1 MRPLAH
7 FTRVPGYSDRIN
19 HALAFAAKHHDRQ
32 VRKGTAL
39 PYLTHPANV
48 AIILTRYGQDDD
60 TVVAG
65 ILHDV
70 IEDCVREGMS
80 AEMLEERIGAKFG
93 ATVLDTVLMVT
104 HRKVDDDGVELSRED
119 RRVDYLDRLATASD
133 RARWVCAADKVHNG
147 SAILADVRRTVDPDT
162 VWGRFGGGKGVT
174 IQWYARVH
182 QRLQA
187 VGFSAPIMDE
197 LGDVARALAHFAD
210 DESA

>member
-1 MRPLAH
+1 M
-7 FTRVPGYSDRIN
+7 TGYSDRIN

-60 TVVAG
+60 TVIAG

-70 IEDCVREGMS
+70 IEDCVREGMTRP
-80 AEMLEERIGAKFG
+80 MLEERIGAKFG
-93 ATVLDTVLMVT
+93 APVLDTVLMVT
-104 HRKVDDDGVELSRED
+104 HRKVDDDGVELSREE
-119 RRVDYLDRLATASD
+119 RRIDYLLRLARASE

-162 VWGRFGGGKGVT
+162 VWGRFGGGKAVT
-174 IQWYARVH
+174 IAWYSRVH
-182 QRLQA
+182 ARLA
-187 VGFSAPIMDE
+187 EVGFSAPIMAE
-197 LGDVARALAHFAD
+197 LGSVASALATFRDAED
-210 DESA
+210 VG